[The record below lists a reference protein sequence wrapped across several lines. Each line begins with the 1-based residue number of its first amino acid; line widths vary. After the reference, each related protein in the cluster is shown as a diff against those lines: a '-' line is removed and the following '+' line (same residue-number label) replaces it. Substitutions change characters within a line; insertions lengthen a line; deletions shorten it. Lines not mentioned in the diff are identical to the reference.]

1 MLINN
6 KSLISSD
13 GDKSSDVDNS
23 LISSDESSSLIS
35 SDGGESSDGDQSFD
49 GGESSDGDQ
58 SFDGDESLDGDESSV
73 NNNKSSNGTVS
84 NLSYFAFH
92 DGYRYDFECN
102 DASSFISSDGD

>member
-13 GDKSSDVDNS
+13 GDKSSDVDDS

-35 SDGGESSDGDQSFD
+35 SDCGELSDGDQSF
-49 GGESSDGDQ
+49 
-58 SFDGDESLDGDESSV
+58 DGDESSV

-84 NLSYFAFH
+84 NSSYFAFH

-102 DASSFISSDGD
+102 DASSLISSDGD